1 MTRKRLNITLS
12 LEERLEIEAIKEK
25 TGLSLSM
32 IVNKL
37 MKRGLEEKADVF
49 YFYWGLKVWDNY
61 VQNVN
66 IGKFNGIRNHVLNV
80 VRHCP

>member
-49 YFYWGLKVWDNY
+49 YFY
-61 VQNVN
+61 
-66 IGKFNGIRNHVLNV
+66 
-80 VRHCP
+80 